1 MYAAW
6 VIWWQLY
13 HCIEGVA
20 GLRIYIGLRHYFSN
34 SVLIINKKAGHSEV
48 VFYFIV
54 YPNPIIQFKPLVYIN
69 ELLNNLWKHVAYCR
83 GNIVCQ
89 KLLFCEYYLGTS
101 LDACRNICVESDCCH
116 FCLLCG
122 NGIDVKFP
130 FRLTWGEELRTERA
144 PCGRAWS
151 QRFSTC

>member
-6 VIWWQLY
+6 VICWQLY

-34 SVLIINKKAGHSEV
+34 SVLIINKKAGHSEI

-69 ELLNNLWKHVAYCR
+69 ELLNNLWKHMWPTA
-83 GNIVCQ
+83 
-89 KLLFCEYYLGTS
+89 
-101 LDACRNICVESDCCH
+101 
-116 FCLLCG
+116 
-122 NGIDVKFP
+122 
-130 FRLTWGEELRTERA
+130 EET
-144 PCGRAWS
+144 
-151 QRFSTC
+151 